1 MKIPPKVRIK
11 ARISYPI
18 HYSDLID
25 DDPNCYGR
33 AYPDKRIIVL
43 KNGLSESVLN
53 EAFIHEVLH
62 AIEYEYTNGI
72 PHSIV
77 EVLGSS
83 ILKILKLNGVI

>member
-11 ARISYPI
+11 ARVSYPI

-25 DDPNCYGR
+25 DDPDCNGR

-43 KNGLSESVLN
+43 KNGISESALH

-62 AIEYEYTNGI
+62 AIEYEYTKGV
-72 PHSIV
+72 PHWIV
-77 EVLGSS
+77 EAFGAALLKVLR
-83 ILKILKLNGVI
+83 LNGWV

>member
-11 ARISYPI
+11 ARISYPV

-25 DDPNCYGR
+25 DDPNCDGR

-43 KNGLSESVLN
+43 KNGISRAALE

-62 AIEYEYTNGI
+62 AIEYEYTKGI
-72 PHSIV
+72 PHRIV
-77 EVLGSS
+77 EELGYA
-83 ILKILKLNGVI
+83 ITKMLKLNGVI

>member
-11 ARISYPI
+11 ARISYPV

-25 DDPNCYGR
+25 DDPNCNGR

-43 KNGLSESVLN
+43 KNRISKSDLN
-53 EAFIHEVLH
+53 EAFIHECLH
-62 AIEYEYTNGI
+62 AIEYEYTKGI
-72 PHSIV
+72 PHWVV
-77 EVLGSS
+77 EILGSA

>member
-1 MKIPPKVRIK
+1 MVIPPKVRIK

-25 DDPNCYGR
+25 DDPNCNGR

-43 KNGLSESVLN
+43 KNGISKTALN

-62 AIEYEYTNGI
+62 AIEYEYTDGI
-72 PHSIV
+72 PHSV
-77 EVLGSS
+77 VYALGAS
-83 ILKILKLNGVI
+83 ILKIFK